1 MPKHVT
7 VELDPHDSLEAR
19 LLLDFIAAPDQQQWL
34 KRCLLLGYLVVTG
47 EIEVVDPDEAANEDM
62 PPAERKR
69 TKGIGN
75 QLFGIP
81 KR

>member
-1 MPKHVT
+1 MPKQVT
-7 VELDPHDSLEAR
+7 VDLDPRDSLEAR
-19 LLLDFIAAPDQQQWL
+19 LLLDYIAAADQQQWL
-34 KRCLLLGYLVVTG
+34 KRCLLLGYLVITG

-62 PPAERKR
+62 SPAQPKR
-69 TKGIGN
+69 PKGIGN